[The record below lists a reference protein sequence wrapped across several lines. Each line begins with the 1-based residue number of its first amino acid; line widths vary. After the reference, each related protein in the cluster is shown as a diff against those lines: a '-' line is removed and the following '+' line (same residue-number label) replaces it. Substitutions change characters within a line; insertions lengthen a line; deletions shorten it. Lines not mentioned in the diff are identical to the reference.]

1 MGRLM
6 NWAFAAGL
14 LLILGACAP
23 QVADLDADR
32 MGRMTIDAIQR
43 ADWPAI
49 DKSLAPPFFADPA
62 HATRIEEARSVF
74 PADPPWSI
82 KLISSD
88 KTVAK
93 GRWDRSNLSYLYT
106 FPTKRVV
113 IDLQVE
119 QHGWRRVYDPV
130 KGRPMPPDKVELIE
144 PPKPEPGERPYKIG
158 KVFKL
163 LSITAIEVTPEDD
176 AQARFFGPA
185 KTPGQWMFFA
195 ATAATPIIMIA
206 AMLLALRARR
216 LPWRLLWMA
225 GAFVG
230 LGAAW
235 MDWRLGSVRLVA
247 EQITVF
253 GFGFERGPSPLSPW
267 MVHTTLPIGALAV
280 FVRLLVFRPGPVS
293 PHADTSD
300 G

>member
-1 MGRLM
+1 MMKWG
-6 NWAFAAGL
+6 WIAGL
-14 LLILGACAP
+14 LLVLSACAP

-43 ADWPAI
+43 ADWPVI
-49 DKSLAPPFFADPA
+49 DASLAPPFFADPA

-74 PADPPWSI
+74 PPDPPWSI

-88 KTVAK
+88 KTVVER
-93 GRWDRSNLSYLYT
+93 RWDRSNLSYLYT
-106 FPTKRVV
+106 FAEKRLV

-130 KGRPMPPDKVELIE
+130 RGKPMPPTKVELVE
-144 PPKPEPGERPYKIG
+144 PPKPVPEARPYKVA

-176 AQARFFGPA
+176 AQTHFFGP
-185 KTPGQWMFFA
+185 KKSLGQWAFFA
-195 ATAATPIIMIA
+195 ATLATPAFMFA
-206 AMLLALRARR
+206 AMLRALWARR
-216 LPWRLLWMA
+216 LPWRLLWML

-230 LGAAW
+230 YGAAW
-235 MDWRLGSVRLVA
+235 MDWRLGSIRFVA
-247 EQITVF
+247 DQLTLF

-267 MVHTTLPIGALAV
+267 MVHTTAPIGAIAV
-280 FVRLLVFRPGPVS
+280 FIRLMVFKPK
-293 PHADTSD
+293 T
-300 G
+300 

>member
-1 MGRLM
+1 MVGRL
-6 NWAFAAGL
+6 NWAWVAGL
-14 LLILGACAP
+14 LLALCACAP

-32 MGRMTIDAIQR
+32 MGRTTIDAIQR

-49 DKSLAPPFFADPA
+49 DRSLAPAFFADPA
-62 HATRIEEARSVF
+62 HAGRIEEARSVF

-119 QHGWRRVYDPV
+119 QRGWRRVYDPIG
-130 KGRPMPPDKVELIE
+130 GRPMPPDKVELSE
-144 PPKPEPGERPYKIG
+144 PPKAEEGVRPYKVG

-163 LSITAIEVTPEDD
+163 VSITAIEVTPEDD
-176 AQARFFGPA
+176 AQASFFGPA
-185 KTPGQWMFFA
+185 KSAGQWAFFA
-195 ATAATPIIMIA
+195 ATLAAPAFMFA
-206 AMLLALRARR
+206 AMLQALRARR
-216 LPWRLLWMA
+216 LPWRLLWML

-230 LGAAW
+230 AGSVW
-235 MDWRLGSVRLVA
+235 MDWRLGSIRIVTDQL
-247 EQITVF
+247 TLF

-267 MVHTTLPIGALAV
+267 MVHTTAPIGALAV
-280 FVRLLVFRPGPVS
+280 FLRLLVFKPR
-293 PHADTSD
+293 T
-300 G
+300 

>member
-1 MGRLM
+1 M
-6 NWAFAAGL
+6 NWAWFAGL
-14 LLILGACAP
+14 FLALSACAP

-32 MGRMTIDAIQR
+32 MGRTTIDVIQR

-49 DKSLAPPFFADPA
+49 DRSLAKSFFNDPG
-62 HATRIEEARSVF
+62 HALRIEEARAVF

-93 GRWDRSNLSYLYT
+93 GRWDRANLSYLYT

-119 QHGWRRVYDPV
+119 QHGWRKVYDPV
-130 KGRPMPPDKVELIE
+130 QGRLTPPDKVTLLE
-144 PPKPEPGERPYKIG
+144 PPKAEPGARPYKIG

-163 LSITAIEVTPEDD
+163 ISITAIEVTPEDD
-176 AQARFFGPA
+176 AHAGFFGPT
-185 KTPGQWMFFA
+185 KTAGQWAFFA
-195 ATAATPIIMIA
+195 ATLATPAFMIA
-206 AMLLALRARR
+206 AMLQALTARQ
-216 LPWRLLWMA
+216 LPWRLLWML

-230 LGAAW
+230 AGAVW
-235 MDWRLGSVRLVA
+235 MDWRVGSVRLVM
-247 EQITVF
+247 EQITLF

-267 MVHTTLPIGALAV
+267 MVHTTAPIGALAV
-280 FVRLLVFRPGPVS
+280 FLRLLVFKPR
-293 PHADTSD
+293 T
-300 G
+300 